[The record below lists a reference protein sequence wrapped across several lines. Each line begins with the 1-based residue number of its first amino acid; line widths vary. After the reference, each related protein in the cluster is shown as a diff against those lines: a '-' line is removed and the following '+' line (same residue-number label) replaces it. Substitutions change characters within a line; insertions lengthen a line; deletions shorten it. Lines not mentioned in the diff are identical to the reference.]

1 MAVLVCMGTSMLST
15 PACAEWSRVA
25 RSSRGVYYLNEQS
38 IRDTPKGRM
47 AFQLLNLKEPDQQ
60 GYRSYTFLYE
70 YQCAR
75 GRTRFVRSESFEGHM
90 GEGPST
96 VDNEPLLYFTTPK
109 SGTVES
115 KIARLVCGAAMP

>member
-15 PACAEWSRVA
+15 PAGAEWTRVA

-47 AFQLLNLKEPDQQ
+47 AFQLLDLKAPDQQ
-60 GYRSYTFLYE
+60 GFRSYTFLYE
-70 YQCAR
+70 YECAR
-75 GRTRFVRSESFEGHM
+75 GRTRFVRSESFEGQM
-90 GEGPST
+90 GDGRST
-96 VDNEPLLYFTTPK
+96 VDNEPLLHFTTPK

-115 KIARLVCGAAMP
+115 KIAGWVCAAATP